1 MNAFLAAVFSFEAVN
16 NDRHIM
22 NIPEKNAETRQESGL
37 RIVRQ
42 FEVAPDIV
50 FDALTSPEAM
60 RAWWTDDTVFEID
73 LRVGGSWTIT
83 RKEGDMVLEMMGEYL
98 EIEKPN
104 WLKYTIGM
112 PQFSPNRDVV
122 SIRITPH
129 ENGGSVV
136 FFDQTGVD
144 IAAELQGL
152 PEGSI
157 SESEKGWQQGFDLMA
172 AAWGKGRKGV
182 SAS

>member
-60 RAWWTDDTVFEID
+60 RAWLTDDTVFEID

-83 RKEGDMVLEMMGEYL
+83 RKEGDMVLEMTGEYL

-112 PQFSPNRDVV
+112 PQFSPNRDIVA
-122 SIRITPH
+122 IRITPD
-129 ENGGSVV
+129 EKGGSMVV
-136 FFDQTGVD
+136 FEQTGVD
-144 IAAELQGL
+144 IAAELQEL
-152 PEGSI
+152 SEGSI

-172 AAWGKGRKGV
+172 AAWEKRR
-182 SAS
+182 